1 MEQSRI
7 AAVCTSIADNKK
19 LKCNKKHKKINKDAM
34 MIHVKKKKLRC
45 IIANSLG
52 KTTNFYD

>member
-19 LKCNKKHKKINKDAM
+19 LRCNKKINKDAM

-52 KTTNFYD
+52 KTTNLYD

>member
-19 LKCNKKHKKINKDAM
+19 LRCNKKINKDAM
-34 MIHVKKKKLRC
+34 MIHVKKKK
-45 IIANSLG
+45 S
-52 KTTNFYD
+52 